1 MIDLHSHILPRLCD
15 GAQDLTTALAMAK
28 LAVADGTT
36 HLACTPHIYPPVY
49 CNDKQGIVLAMNELQ
64 KELDQNNIPLT
75 LVIGADVNLNS
86 NVMRGLKQGIIPTLN
101 GSRYFLLE
109 PPHHIPVPDFVGQVE
124 NFLYAGYIPVITHP
138 ERLHWIGDH
147 YNDCIEAVKR
157 GAWLQ
162 ITAGATTGRFGSG
175 AQKMAERF
183 LKDGYVHVIASD
195 AHDTQKRPPVLS
207 DGVAVASRWLN
218 NEAEVLRMVCDR
230 PSAILANKNPE
241 DVENVLA
248 LSTFGR
254 ALNQIELEQTT
265 TIRQNAASGWFGRF
279 FKPFV

>member
-49 CNDKQGIVLAMNELQ
+49 CNDKQGIMLAMNELQ

-75 LVIGADVNLNS
+75 LVIGADVNLNP

-147 YNDCIEAVKR
+147 YNDFIEAVKR

-279 FKPFV
+279 FKSFV